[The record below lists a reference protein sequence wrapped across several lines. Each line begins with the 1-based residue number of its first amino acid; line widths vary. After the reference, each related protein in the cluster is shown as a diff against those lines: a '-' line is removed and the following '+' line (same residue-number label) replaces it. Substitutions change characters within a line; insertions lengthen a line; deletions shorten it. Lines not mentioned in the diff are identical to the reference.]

1 MEKMTEVEIKKQEE
15 RLRKKLVTQLGTMQ
29 YMWIPMHRMTTEEI
43 EGLDRLEL
51 ESQHRKHSTLWI
63 EFKSKP
69 TAPVVCLSCGIQT
82 GKYENHLL
90 NDQDKMEWYNDECQD
105 CMSENY

>member
-1 MEKMTEVEIKKQEE
+1 MEKMTKAEIKKQEE
-15 RLRKKLVTQLGTMQ
+15 RLRKKLVAQMNNMQ

-43 EGLDRLEL
+43 EGLDQLEL
-51 ESQHRKHSTLWI
+51 ESQHRKHSTLWT

-69 TAPVVCLSCGIQT
+69 IAPVKCMSCGVQT

-90 NDQDKMEWYNDECQD
+90 NDMDTMEWYNDECRD
-105 CMSENY
+105 CMSETY

>member
-29 YMWIPMHRMTTEEI
+29 YMWIPMHRMKPEEI
-43 EGLDRLEL
+43 EALDKQEL
-51 ESQHRKHSTLWI
+51 ESQHRKHSTLWT

-69 TAPVVCLSCGIQT
+69 KAPELCLSCGKET
-82 GKYENHLL
+82 AKYENHLL
-90 NDQDKMEWYNDECQD
+90 NHEDKMEWYNEECRD
-105 CMSENY
+105 CMSEKY

>member
-1 MEKMTEVEIKKQEE
+1 MEKMNKVEVKKQEE

-29 YMWIPMHRMTTEEI
+29 YMWIPPHRMVTEEI
-43 EGLDRLEL
+43 ETLDKLEL
-51 ESQHRKHSTLWI
+51 ERQHRMHSTLWI

-69 TAPVVCLSCGIQT
+69 VAPKVCASCGKET

-90 NDQDKMEWYNDECQD
+90 NYEDVMEWYNDECQE
-105 CMSENY
+105 CMSETY

>member
-1 MEKMTEVEIKKQEE
+1 MDKIEIRKQEE

-29 YMWIPMHRMTTEEI
+29 YMWIPMHRMSTEEI
-43 EGLDRLEL
+43 EKLDQLEL
-51 ESQHRKHSTLWI
+51 ESQHRKHSTLWV

-69 TAPVVCLSCGIQT
+69 VAPATCATCGKET
-82 GKYENHLL
+82 GKWENHLL
-90 NDQDKMEWYNDECQD
+90 NDQDQMEWFNDECRE

>member
-1 MEKMTEVEIKKQEE
+1 MEKMNKVEVKKQEE
-15 RLRKKLVTQLGTMQ
+15 RLRKKLVSQLGDMQ

-43 EGLDRLEL
+43 EALDQLEL
-51 ESQHRKHSTLWI
+51 ESQHRKHTTLWV

-69 TAPVVCLSCGIQT
+69 KAPVVCLSCGVQT
-82 GKYENHLL
+82 AKWENHLL
-90 NDQDKMEWYNDECQD
+90 NHEDKMEWYNDECQE